1 MTDTEQTED
10 GKRAVGGLARKLAA
24 SKEGTSG
31 TGGSLTL
38 KALRRSV
45 ARAAEDLCELPMAVI
60 AARQTNRTS
69 DDLAGLLSDDHLLIV
84 LDCPQG
90 RIGAAA
96 LDAAAVTALIQQQ
109 TMGTVLGMSGNNRH
123 YTPTDAAM
131 VAEFLEKL
139 FGKVSTL
146 LHDQTDLRIFEGFRF
161 GAQVEDVRTLVLG
174 MEAEDY
180 RVINLNVDLATGK
193 MQGEICLILPELSV
207 DEIDEADAVHG
218 PRLGSS
224 VGSMRAEL
232 TAVLCKMRVPLRQFA
247 ALKAGELL
255 PLDQA
260 YLYETDLHAINGQ
273 QIAKGRLGQMNGSRA
288 VRLSEQRTRLVSGS
302 DGSFSDGIGQG
313 AGIGQGGGM
322 PALEDST
329 LELSI
334 AAQGL
339 QEPGDSLGGG
349 FGDDLGAMGTGD
361 LGGDLGG
368 GMGADLGG
376 DLGGELGG
384 DLGGELGGGLDG
396 GDLPM
401 GDFGGMGEL
410 PELPMNDLGDFNPD
424 DAAAEISELAGLEG
438 DLPNTGT

>member
-1 MTDTEQTED
+1 MTDKDQTED

-24 SKEGTSG
+24 SKEGTAG

-60 AARQTNRTS
+60 AARQTNRTP
-69 DDLAGLLSDDHLLIV
+69 DDLGGLLSDSHLLVV

-90 RIGAAA
+90 RIGAAT

-109 TMGTVLGMSGNNRH
+109 TMGTVMGMSGTERH

-139 FGKVSTL
+139 FAKVSSL
-146 LHDQTDLRIFEGFRF
+146 LHDQTDLRIFEGYRF

-180 RVINLNVDLATGK
+180 RVINMNVDLATGK
-193 MQGEICLILPELSV
+193 MQGEICLVLPEPSV
-207 DEIDEADAVHG
+207 EQLDETDSVRG

-247 ALKAGELL
+247 ALKKGELL

-260 YLYETDLHAINGQ
+260 YLYETDLQAINGQ
-273 QIAKGRLGQMNGSRA
+273 PIAKGRLGQMNGSRA
-288 VRLSEQRTRLVSGS
+288 VRLTEQRTRLVSGGE
-302 DGSFSDGIGQG
+302 GSFSDGI
-313 AGIGQGGGM
+313 AQGGNM
-322 PALEDST
+322 QALEDNT
-329 LELSI
+329 LDLSI

-339 QEPGDSLGGG
+339 QEPGDSLGSGLDAG
-349 FGDDLGAMGTGD
+349 FGGDPAADLGAPMGGD
-361 LGGDLGG
+361 LGADLGADLGGGGLGSDMAGDLGG
-368 GMGADLGG
+368 GL
-376 DLGGELGG
+376 E
-384 DLGGELGGGLDG
+384 G

-401 GDFGGMGEL
+401 GDFAGMGEL
-410 PELPMNDLGDFNPD
+410 PDLPMNDLGDFNAD
-424 DAAAEISELAGLEG
+424 DAAAEISELAGLGE
-438 DLPNTGT
+438 DLPETGT

>member
-1 MTDTEQTED
+1 MTDKDQTQD

-24 SKEGTSG
+24 AKEGTSG

-60 AARQTNRTS
+60 AARQTNRAPE
-69 DDLAGLLSDDHLLIV
+69 DLAGLLSNKHLLIV

-90 RIGAAA
+90 RIGAAT

-109 TMGTVLGMSGNNRH
+109 TMGCVLGMHSDERN

-131 VAEFLEKL
+131 VSGFIENL
-139 FGKVSTL
+139 FGKVVSL
-146 LHDQTDLRIFEGFRF
+146 LEDQSDLRIFEGFRF

-174 MEAEDY
+174 MEADDY

-193 MQGEICLILPELSV
+193 MQGEICLVLPEPSV
-207 DEIDEADAVHG
+207 EEYDEANAIRG
-218 PRLGSS
+218 PRLGAS

-232 TAVLCKMRVPLRQFA
+232 SAVLCKVRIPLRQFA
-247 ALKAGELL
+247 ALKVGEML

-260 YLYETDLHAINGQ
+260 YLYETDLLSINGNT
-273 QIAKGRLGQMNGSRA
+273 IAKGRLGQMNGARA
-288 VRLSEQRTRLVSGS
+288 VRLSEHRTRMVPVQRGT
-302 DGSFSDGIGQG
+302 FSDGLG
-313 AGIGQGGGM
+313 ASAA
-322 PALEDST
+322 PALENRT
-329 LELSI
+329 LDLSI

-339 QEPGDSLGGG
+339 QEPGDDMGLAMGGG
-349 FGDDLGAMGTGD
+349 

-368 GMGADLGG
+368 DFGG
-376 DLGGELGG
+376 DF
-384 DLGGELGGGLDG
+384 GGLGG

-401 GDFGGMGEL
+401 GDFGGMGDL
-410 PELPMNDLGDFNPD
+410 PELPMGDFGDFNAD
-424 DAAAEISELAGLEG
+424 DAAAEISELAGLG
-438 DLPNTGT
+438 GLSDTGT

>member
-1 MTDTEQTED
+1 MTDKDQTED

-24 SKEGTSG
+24 SKEGTAG

-60 AARQTNRTS
+60 AARQTNRVPE
-69 DDLAGLLSDDHLLIV
+69 DLTGLLSDKHLLVV
-84 LDCPQG
+84 LDCPEG
-90 RIGAAA
+90 RIGAAT

-109 TMGTVLGMSGNNRH
+109 TMGTVLGMSGDERN

-139 FGKVSTL
+139 FGKVTNL
-146 LHDQTDLRIFEGFRF
+146 LEDQSDLRIFEGYRF

-174 MEAEDY
+174 MEADDY

-193 MQGEICLILPELSV
+193 MQGEICLVLPEPSV
-207 DEIDEADAVHG
+207 DEYDEANAVRG

-232 TAVLCKMRVPLRQFA
+232 SAVLCKMRIPLRQFS
-247 ALKAGELL
+247 ALKVGELL

-260 YLYETDLHAINGQ
+260 YLYETDLIAINGQ
-273 QIAKGRLGQMNGSRA
+273 AIAKGRLGQMNGARA
-288 VRLSEQRTRLVSGS
+288 VRLDQQRTRLVPNNQ
-302 DGSFSDGIGQG
+302 GSFSDGIGQG
-313 AGIGQGGGM
+313 AA
-322 PALEDST
+322 PAMDDNT
-329 LELSI
+329 LDLSI
-334 AAQGL
+334 AAHGL
-339 QEPGDSLGGG
+339 QDPGDG
-349 FGDDLGAMGTGD
+349 

-368 GMGADLGG
+368 MMGGDLGG
-376 DLGGELGG
+376 GLGGELGG
-384 DLGGELGGGLDG
+384 DLGGDLGSGLGGDLGGGLDG

-401 GDFGGMGEL
+401 GDFDAMGDL
-410 PELPMNDLGDFNPD
+410 PELPMNDLGDFNAD
-424 DAAAEISELAGLEG
+424 DTAAEISELAGLS
-438 DLPNTGT
+438 DLSETGT

>member
-1 MTDTEQTED
+1 MTDTEQTQD

-24 SKEGTSG
+24 SKDGTSG

-60 AARQTNRTS
+60 AARQTNRTP
-69 DDLAGLLSDDHLLIV
+69 DDLAAHLSDKHLLVV

-90 RIGAAA
+90 RIGAAT

-109 TMGTVLGMSGNNRH
+109 TMGSVLGMAGDERN

-139 FGKVSTL
+139 FAKVSTL
-146 LHDQTDLRIFEGFRF
+146 LEDQTDLRIFEGYRF

-174 MEAEDY
+174 MEADDY
-180 RVINLNVDLATGK
+180 RVINLNVDLASGK
-193 MQGEICLILPELSV
+193 MQGEICLVLPEPSV
-207 DEIDEADAVHG
+207 EQYDDANAVRG

-247 ALKAGELL
+247 ALKKGELL

-260 YLYETDLHAINGQ
+260 YLYETDLIAINGHAV
-273 QIAKGRLGQMNGSRA
+273 AKGRLGQINGARA
-288 VRLSEQRTRLVSGS
+288 VRLNDSQTHVMPSQNGA
-302 DGSFSDGIGQG
+302 FADGIGQDR
-313 AGIGQGGGM
+313 M
-322 PALEDST
+322 PALEHAPHD
-329 LELSI
+329 LSI

-339 QEPGDSLGGG
+339 QEPDDGLGTDFGGG
-349 FGDDLGAMGTGD
+349 DFGGG
-361 LGGDLGG
+361 LGGDLG
-368 GMGADLGG
+368 MD
-376 DLGGELGG
+376 
-384 DLGGELGGGLDG
+384 LGGGLEG

-401 GDFGGMGEL
+401 GDFAGMGEL
-410 PELPMNDLGDFNPD
+410 PDLPMNDLGDFNAD
-424 DAAAEISELAGLEG
+424 DAAAEISELAGLG
-438 DLPNTGT
+438 VDLPETGT